1 MPHSLY
7 RFLLESGAHPAL
19 VNNEGDSPLD
29 LTDEQEEVASL
40 FSAHIEAHHIDMD
53 AVKGLEETRMLEDVN
68 RLKNDPSLTL
78 PISSGGA
85 SLLHVASAKGYLRVM
100 Q

>member
-1 MPHSLY
+1 MC

-19 VNNEGDSPLD
+19 VNNEGDTPLD
-29 LTDEQEEVASL
+29 LIDEQEEMASL
-40 FSAHIEAHHIDMD
+40 FSTHIETHHIDME

-68 RLKNDPSLTL
+68 RLKNDPSLTP

-85 SLLHVASAKGYLRVM
+85 TLLHVASAKGYLSVL